1 MDVSNGG
8 TNFTIADD
16 YIQTWNKYAGVE
28 ITDDVNDFRTVN
40 KVGRWTKWIDPVT
53 GMRSDSAHAFI
64 HPLAT
69 GAGNGKYSNF
79 QLLLETKCSRVLFEG
94 AKASGVEYYK
104 TYVPAHLP
112 EIKAKVLIRRNTPS
126 EKYTLR
132 ARKLVVLSAG
142 SLSTPQILE
151 RSGIGSATLLSS
163 LSIPLV
169 SNLPGVGEN
178 YQDHHVIMKPN
189 VYLVHALDDETGD
202 SLMHQDQEYLK
213 RVMELYKE
221 GKGPL
226 ACNFI
231 DAGIKYRP
239 SEEEVQEM
247 GEEFKRVW
255 EEDFRDKPDKSLMWI
270 GISMM

>member
-1 MDVSNGG
+1 MSHGG

-16 YIQTWNKYAGVE
+16 YIQTWKKYAGVE
-28 ITDDVNDFRTVN
+28 VTDDVNDFKTVN
-40 KVGRWTKWIDPVT
+40 KVGRWAKWIDPVT
-53 GMRSDSAHAFI
+53 GMRSDAAHAFI
-64 HPLAT
+64 HPLTSAD
-69 GAGNGKYSNF
+69 GKARYSNF
-79 QLLLETKCSRVLFEG
+79 HLLLETKCTRVLFEG
-94 AKASGVEYYK
+94 TKASGVEYSK
-104 TYVPAHLP
+104 TYVPPVHLSEP
-112 EIKAKVLIRRNTPS
+112 EVLTPRNSPS

-132 ARKLVVLSAG
+132 ARKLVILSAG

-151 RSGIGSATLLSS
+151 RSGIGSATLLST
-163 LSIPLV
+163 LSIPLI

-178 YQDHHVIMKPN
+178 YQDHHVVMKPN
-189 VYLVHALDDETGD
+189 VCRVEALDDDTSD

-213 RVMELYKE
+213 RVMEIYKE

-231 DAGIKYRP
+231 DAGIKFRP
-239 SEEEVQEM
+239 SEEEVQMM

-255 EEDFRDKPDKSLMWI
+255 EEDFKDKPDKSLMWI